1 MFPYHLYMDNGLIVE
16 SNLPIV
22 QASLPATPLNQSGL
36 PATPFPSDFDMDE
49 DEDAT
54 VAVPAIKLPLDK

>member
-22 QASLPATPLNQSGL
+22 QAPLPATPLNQSGL
-36 PATPFPSDFDMDE
+36 PATPFPSDFDMD
-49 DEDAT
+49 DDVT